1 MTAGSLRAVIWD
13 MDGVIADTAE
23 FHRAAWQEAFRKR
36 GVQFTEELFRR
47 TFGQRNETV
56 IRTVLGQDVS
66 QEEIDTIGDEKEA
79 DYRRRIER
87 SIRALPG
94 VSKLLASLAE
104 KGFGQAIATSA
115 PLENVRQILGSL
127 GIEGCFQVIV
137 SARDVTEGK
146 PSPQGFLLALRRL
159 GVHPPDCVVIED
171 AVAGVAAARRA
182 GIRCLAVTNSH
193 PRESLG
199 EADLVLDSLEEVT
212 VATLERLVSQG
223 GGQV

>member
-104 KGFGQAIATSA
+104 KGWAGDCHLGAAGERPPNPGQ
-115 PLENVRQILGSL
+115 PGHRGLLPGHRQ
-127 GIEGCFQVIV
+127 
-137 SARDVTEGK
+137 R
-146 PSPQGFLLALRRL
+146 QGRYR
-159 GVHPPDCVVIED
+159 GQTQS
-171 AVAGVAAARRA
+171 A
-182 GIRCLAVTNSH
+182 GIPARLAEAGGPPAGLRCH
-193 PRESLG
+193 
-199 EADLVLDSLEEVT
+199 
-212 VATLERLVSQG
+212 
-223 GGQV
+223 